1 MRGDSRWQGGRR
13 QPFLQSMVAKIKK
26 ARVIRCK
33 LIPACSNPKKDL
45 ASPLAQVSQTSA
57 WRMCKRQSRMKAR
70 AQADEESQHMLPFPW
85 NEGCRKTARG
95 DKVGDRRPNISRPGC
110 DVCGKT
116 HSRDCTCGATLAKDT
131 NLSALTSFV
140 GLVRSPSTPIYN
152 EQDPRDQ
159 AEFLRQLQNLLK
171 TESEDVALRRLACYA
186 GLAASSG
193 RPESMEACLP
203 SIRCDSDADSLSAFI
218 AKRYVKEGETFWRGG
233 QPHGGLKKKHL
244 PDAVAAFLEEGVQ
257 PLADALATWVA
268 ADAAGKRS
276 AVKSILAH
284 VRRCGKFFVGSDYYC
299 KRCLEICLLGG
310 MANPN
315 LQTMHPN
322 DLDQIASWWPI
333 ARGTKK
339 GARRIFPTARNDR
352 LIREGLRVV
361 QRSLGGGVRR
371 VPLVRISAFLCGELR
386 VFPDRCELPCQ
397 LPSLPHSSP
406 RCDHYAMSFFFR
418 PPHFVNVFC

>member
-1 MRGDSRWQGGRR
+1 
-13 QPFLQSMVAKIKK
+13 MVAKIKK

-45 ASPLAQVSQTSA
+45 ATPLAHVSQTSA
-57 WRMCKRQSRMKAR
+57 WRMCKRQSRMEAR
-70 AQADEESQHMLPFPW
+70 AQADGESQHVSPFPW
-85 NEGCRKTARG
+85 NQGCRKAARG
-95 DKVGDRRPNISRPGC
+95 DEVADRRPNISRPGC

-116 HSRDCTCGATLAKDT
+116 HSRDCTCGATLAADT

-159 AEFLRQLQNLLK
+159 ADFLRQLQNLLK
-171 TESEDVALRRLACYA
+171 TKSMDVALLRLACYA

-193 RPESMEACLP
+193 RPEAMEACLP
-203 SIRCDSDADSLSAFI
+203 SIRGDPDADWLVAFV
-218 AKRYVKEGETFWRGG
+218 ANRYVKEGGTFWRGG
-233 QPHGGLKKKHL
+233 QPHGGLKKKDL
-244 PDAVAAFLEEGVQ
+244 PDAVAVFLEEGAQ

-276 AVKSILAH
+276 AVKSVLDQ

-315 LQTMHPN
+315 LQTMHPS
-322 DLDQIASWWPI
+322 DLDHIASWWPI
-333 ARGTKK
+333 GRGTKM
-339 GARRIFPTARNDR
+339 GARRIFPTARSDR
-352 LIREGLRVV
+352 LIREGLRTA

-371 VPLVRISAFLCGELR
+371 VPLVRISAFLCSELR
-386 VFPDRCELPCQ
+386 QFPDRCEFPCH
-397 LPSLPHSSP
+397 LSSP
-406 RCDHYAMSFFFR
+406 PLPLLGAIIM
-418 PPHFVNVFC
+418 P